1 MATIVINFSILT
13 SIVEVH
19 VGIIINNNTS
29 LNSLLVLV
37 LFASLTI
44 FPCMKNS
51 STRSNLLLRLVI
63 DCAGTSAIPS
73 DAVVTP
79 INGSNSIAVIIIIV
93 ESNVS

>member
-1 MATIVINFSILT
+1 MATFVINFSILT

-44 FPCMKNS
+44 FPSMKNS

-63 DCAGTSAIPS
+63 DCAGTSAIPF